1 MKKTYLL
8 NKTGQDLSKTTF
20 LDSRFRGNDS
30 NLSPI
35 VIPAKA
41 GIQEPHRYLLK
52 RYKKTSF
59 SLFAIVLLILLM
71 SGCMRLALHATSPL
85 IPDLTKAFFE
95 ECDLALAE
103 QSLPAELKLMEG
115 LLKSAPQNKELLTAL
130 CMGFTGYAMLFVEK
144 EDPERASRLYLR
156 ARRYGLKVMGI
167 EEDATSQAIL
177 NHLNAMDKEQIEP
190 LFWVTMSWNG
200 WINLNLDKP
209 AALGELTASQ
219 ECLERVMK
227 IDPEYFY
234 GSPYIIAGS
243 MLAAR
248 PKILGGDAAKAK
260 EFFTKAMAA
269 SNGKFFLAQYY
280 YAKYYA
286 VRVQDR
292 ELFLNLIEEVEQAP
306 LDQLKEACLIN
317 SAIKEKM
324 KGLKE
329 MADELFF

>member
-1 MKKTYLL
+1 MKKT
-8 NKTGQDLSKTTF
+8 SC
-20 LDSRFRGNDS
+20 
-30 NLSPI
+30 
-35 VIPAKA
+35 
-41 GIQEPHRYLLK
+41 
-52 RYKKTSF
+52 
-59 SLFAIVLLILLM
+59 SLFAIVLLMLLM
-71 SGCMRLALHATSPL
+71 TGCTRLALHATSPL
-85 IPDLTKAFFE
+85 IPNLTKAFFE
-95 ECDLALAE
+95 ECDLELAE

-130 CMGFTGYAMLFVEK
+130 CMGFTGYAMLFVEEK
-144 EDPERASRLYLR
+144 NPERASRLYLR
-156 ARRYGLKVMGI
+156 ARRYGLKAIGI
-167 EEDATSQAIL
+167 EDPNHQAIL
-177 NHLNAMDKEQIEP
+177 ARLSAMDKGEIEP

-219 ECLERVMK
+219 ECLKRVMK
-227 IDPEYFY
+227 INPKYFY
-234 GSPYIIAGS
+234 GSPYIISGS

-286 VRVQDR
+286 VRVQDK

>member
-1 MKKTYLL
+1 MIRAA
-8 NKTGQDLSKTTF
+8 
-20 LDSRFRGNDS
+20 SR
-30 NLSPI
+30 
-35 VIPAKA
+35 
-41 GIQEPHRYLLK
+41 
-52 RYKKTSF
+52 
-59 SLFAIVLLILLM
+59 LFPFVLLILLM
-71 SGCMRLALHATSPL
+71 TGCTRLALNATSSL
-85 IPDLTKAFFE
+85 IPNLTRAFFE
-95 ECDLALAE
+95 ECDLELAK

-115 LLKSAPQNKELLTAL
+115 LLKNAPQNKEILTAL
-130 CMGFTGYAMLFVEK
+130 CMGFTGYAMLFVEE

-156 ARRYGLKVMGI
+156 ARRYGLR
-167 EEDATSQAIL
+167 
-177 NHLNAMDKEQIEP
+177 AMDMENLDHQAVLARLGTIDKERIEP

-209 AALGELTASQ
+209 TALGELSAAQ
-219 ECLERVMK
+219 ECLNRVIE

-234 GSPYIIAGS
+234 GSPYIINGS

-248 PKILGGDAAKAK
+248 PKILGGNAAKAK
-260 EFFTKAMAA
+260 EFFTKAMATT
-269 SNGKFFLAQYY
+269 NGKFFLAQYY

-286 VRVQDR
+286 VRVQDK
-292 ELFLNLIEEVEQAP
+292 ELFLGLIEEVEQAP

>member
-1 MKKTYLL
+1 M
-8 NKTGQDLSKTTF
+8 
-20 LDSRFRGNDS
+20 
-30 NLSPI
+30 
-35 VIPAKA
+35 
-41 GIQEPHRYLLK
+41 
-52 RYKKTSF
+52 
-59 SLFAIVLLILLM
+59 
-71 SGCMRLALHATSPL
+71 ALHVTSPL
-85 IPDLTKAFFE
+85 IPNLTSAFFE
-95 ECDLALAE
+95 ECDLELAE

-130 CMGFTGYAMLFVEK
+130 CMGFTGYAMLFVE
-144 EDPERASRLYLR
+144 EEAPERASRLYLR
-156 ARRYGLKVMGI
+156 ARRYGLKAMGI
-167 EEDATSQAIL
+167 EDANHQPIL
-177 NHLNAMDKEQIEP
+177 ARLSAMDKGQIEP

-219 ECLERVMK
+219 ECLKRVMK

-234 GSPYIIAGS
+234 GSPYIISGS

-286 VRVQDR
+286 VRVQDK

>member
-1 MKKTYLL
+1 MKRTFHSLL
-8 NKTGQDLSKTTF
+8 
-20 LDSRFRGNDS
+20 
-30 NLSPI
+30 I
-35 VIPAKA
+35 A
-41 GIQEPHRYLLK
+41 
-52 RYKKTSF
+52 
-59 SLFAIVLLILLM
+59 VLLIILM
-71 SGCMRLALHATSPL
+71 TGCARLALNATSPL
-85 IPDLTKAFFE
+85 IPNLTGAFFE
-95 ECDLALAE
+95 ECDLELAE

-130 CMGFTGYAMLFVEK
+130 SMGFSGYAMLFVE
-144 EDPERASRLYLR
+144 EQDPERASMFYLR
-156 ARRYGLKVMGI
+156 ARKYGLKAMGI
-167 EEDATSQAIL
+167 EDNATDQAIL
-177 NHLNAMDKEQIEP
+177 SRLSAMDKEQIEP

-209 AALGELTASQ
+209 AALGELTAAQ
-219 ECLERVMK
+219 ECLTRVMK
-227 IDPEYFY
+227 INAEYFY
-234 GSPYIIAGS
+234 GSPYIISAS

-260 EFFTKAMAA
+260 EFFTKAMAV
-269 SNGKFFLAQYY
+269 SKGKFFLAQYY

-329 MADELFF
+329 IADELFF